1 MAEKDTK
8 KGRATIKDVAELAQ
22 TSVAIVSRVL
32 GDSGYGVTA
41 QLRKRVLAA
50 AEALS
55 YVPSAAAQKL
65 RGGGSRDIG
74 LVIPNITNPFYMQT
88 IQGISAVCYDR
99 NYHIILC
106 NSARSVERERAFLEQ
121 LYARQVQGVI
131 LSSADEE
138 HSSVAD
144 FLARGMKFVQLD
156 QRFEREECACIN
168 YDSELGARMAVRH
181 LAEKGHRRIAFAST
195 PLTRWTRKAV
205 LKGYREEMAEQ
216 GFQEEA
222 AGLVFISEPVEA
234 VESGSY
240 EMDAGCSV
248 AQQILERR
256 ADVTAVF
263 CVNDM
268 VAFGVIAE
276 LRRSGVRIPEDL
288 SVVGFDGIPFA
299 ESFMPPITTI
309 RCPSYE
315 TGRLAA
321 MMLIDQLGDG
331 SKSLNL
337 NMSLQPI
344 LIERQSVRDLRGQA
358 E

>member
-1 MAEKDTK
+1 
-8 KGRATIKDVAELAQ
+8 
-22 TSVAIVSRVL
+22 
-32 GDSGYGVTA
+32 
-41 QLRKRVLAA
+41 
-50 AEALS
+50 
-55 YVPSAAAQKL
+55 
-65 RGGGSRDIG
+65 
-74 LVIPNITNPFYMQT
+74 
-88 IQGISAVCYDR
+88 
-99 NYHIILC
+99 
-106 NSARSVERERAFLEQ
+106 
-121 LYARQVQGVI
+121 
-131 LSSADEE
+131 
-138 HSSVAD
+138 
-144 FLARGMKFVQLD
+144 MKFVQLD

-216 GFQEEA
+216 GFQDEA

-288 SVVGFDGIPFA
+288 SVVGFDDIPFA
-299 ESFMPPITTI
+299 GSFMPPITTI